1 MQAQQISLTKSSPN
15 PRFNNYCDC
24 DFPQIESST
33 LAIGHECLDSCE
45 GDAQKAVD
53 KFQNHKIEIMLTTLH
68 NLITAQKN
76 PNDEVFK
83 QVLEFIQIE
92 DGA

>member
-1 MQAQQISLTKSSPN
+1 MQAQISVAKQIPN
-15 PRFNNYCDC
+15 QFNFCDC

-33 LAIGHECLDSCE
+33 LAIGHECLDSCD

-68 NLITAQKN
+68 NLMAAQKN